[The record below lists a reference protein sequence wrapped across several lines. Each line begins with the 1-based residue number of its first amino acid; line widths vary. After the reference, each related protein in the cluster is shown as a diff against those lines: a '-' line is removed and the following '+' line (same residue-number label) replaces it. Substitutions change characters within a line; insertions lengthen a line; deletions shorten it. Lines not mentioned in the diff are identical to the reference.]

1 MDRRIEEGR
10 DGGKDGGREGREGRG
25 EGVREEDVRWSVVV
39 CDSLPNCW
47 SAVSSPELNVTVTAD
62 YTSYHGENPGELDVN
77 EFRAGVGHL
86 TLLCQVEG
94 GIETLSYQ
102 WTVER
107 LPTPGC
113 TSCSTPSSTT
123 DTLFVDS
130 VLLSYFAGTY
140 TCTVGEAGRPSSSS
154 SDSFT
159 FSVVGE
165 PHYLCVFCMYSS
177 FHVYM
182 CILY

>member
-1 MDRRIEEGR
+1 MEGE
-10 DGGKDGGREGREGRG
+10 REGREGRG
-25 EGVREEDVRWSVVV
+25 EGVREEDVRWCVVV

-47 SAVSSPELNVTVTAD
+47 SAVSSPELNVMVTAD
-62 YTSYHGENPGELDVN
+62 YISYPGETPGELDVN

-94 GIETLSYQ
+94 GSGTLSYQ

-113 TSCSTPSSTT
+113 TGCYTPSSDT
-123 DTLFVDS
+123 DTLIVDI

-140 TCTVGEAGRPSSSS
+140 TCTVNEAGRPSSSS

-165 PHYLCVFCMYSS
+165 PH
-177 FHVYM
+177 
-182 CILY
+182 

>member
-1 MDRRIEEGR
+1 MGRREGVR
-10 DGGKDGGREGREGRG
+10 DGRRKGWREGGRGGREGRG
-25 EGVREEDVRWSVVV
+25 EGVREEDVRWCVVV

-47 SAVSSPELNVTVTAD
+47 SAVSCPELNVTVTAD
-62 YTSYHGENPGELDVN
+62 YTSYPGETPGELDFN

-94 GIETLSYQ
+94 GMGTLSYQ

-113 TSCSTPSSTT
+113 GGCYTPSSNA
-123 DTLFVDS
+123 DTLIVDV
-130 VLLSYFAGTY
+130 VLLSYFAGNY
-140 TCTVGEAGRPSSSS
+140 TCTVGEAGRPSSST

-159 FSVVGE
+159 FTVVGE
-165 PHYLCVFCMYSS
+165 PH
-177 FHVYM
+177 
-182 CILY
+182 

>member
-1 MDRRIEEGR
+1 M
-10 DGGKDGGREGREGRG
+10 
-25 EGVREEDVRWSVVV
+25 REEDVMWCVVV

-62 YTSYHGENPGELDVN
+62 YTANPGEAPGEAPGELDVN
-77 EFRAGVGHL
+77 EFRAGVGQF

-94 GIETLSYQ
+94 GNGTLSYQ

-107 LPTPGC
+107 LPTPECGG
-113 TSCSTPSSTT
+113 CSTPSSIT
-123 DTLFVDS
+123 DTLFVDIA
-130 VLLSYFAGTY
+130 LLSYFAGTY

-165 PHYLCVFCMYSS
+165 PH
-177 FHVYM
+177 
-182 CILY
+182 